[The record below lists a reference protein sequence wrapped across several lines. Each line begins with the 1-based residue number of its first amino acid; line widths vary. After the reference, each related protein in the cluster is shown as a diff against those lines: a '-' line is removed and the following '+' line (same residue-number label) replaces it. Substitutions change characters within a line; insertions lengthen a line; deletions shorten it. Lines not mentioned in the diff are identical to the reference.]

1 MAFQSSAFQVDAF
14 QQTDAPVPPP
24 ADESVVH
31 WFPFEAALNS
41 RLDPEQIAEQVRQE
55 RIRLGILPKPPTPPA
70 AAVQAVARVAYK
82 LDPVEYRALL
92 AVEMKA
98 IGEVMKAIH
107 TKQLERAIA
116 KKRADD
122 DDEEAIGLLI

>member
-1 MAFQSSAFQVDAF
+1 
-14 QQTDAPVPPP
+14 
-24 ADESVVH
+24 
-31 WFPFEAALNS
+31 
-41 RLDPEQIAEQVRQE
+41 
-55 RIRLGILPKPPTPPA
+55 
-70 AAVQAVARVAYK
+70 VARVAYK